1 MRRAGC
7 LALAASAA
15 LLTGA
20 TDLAPATATAPALTP
35 ALSGAGEVRVA
46 ITGLRGGRG
55 QVLACL
61 TARPRAFPDC
71 TKDPAARKL
80 AVSARGDVAFDFA
93 GLAPGRYAI
102 AVIHDENGN
111 GKMDMMLFMPREGFG
126 FSRDAPVRMGPPS
139 FASAAFAVA
148 GEAQRQTIRI
158 RYMI

>member
-1 MRRAGC
+1 MRRAAW
-7 LALAASAA
+7 LALVASTP

-20 TDLAPATATAPALTP
+20 TDLAPAPALATA
-35 ALSGAGEVRVA
+35 SGGEVRVA
-46 ITGLRGGRG
+46 IAGLRGGRG

-80 AVSARGDVAFDFA
+80 AVSARGEVAFDFA

-126 FSRDAPVRMGPPS
+126 FSRDAPVRIGPPS
-139 FASAAFAVA
+139 FGSAAFAVA

>member
-1 MRRAGC
+1 MKQGADVTRAAAA
-7 LALAASAA
+7 LALGAGAV

-20 TDLAPATATAPALTP
+20 GDLAPPE
-35 ALSGAGEVRVA
+35 GGGGEVRVA
-46 ITGLRGGRG
+46 VTGLRDARG

-61 TARPRAFPDC
+61 TAQARAFPNC
-71 TKDPAARKL
+71 AKDPAARKL
-80 AVSARGDVAFDFA
+80 VVSARGEVVLDFA

-102 AVIHDENGN
+102 ALVHDENGN
-111 GKMDMMLFMPREGFG
+111 GKMDMMVFMPREGFG

-158 RYMI
+158 RYIM